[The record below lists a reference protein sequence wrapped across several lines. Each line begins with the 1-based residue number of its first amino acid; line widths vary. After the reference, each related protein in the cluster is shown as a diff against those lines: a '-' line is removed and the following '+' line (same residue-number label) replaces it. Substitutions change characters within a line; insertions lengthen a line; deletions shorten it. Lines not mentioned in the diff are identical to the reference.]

1 MISHSNIYI
10 SYVGIINQQTLG
22 VEIQTMGLL
31 DTVQPILGYVI
42 AIAVVLLIAT
52 LTFMSAVST
61 AIIQSATTMAQVLV
75 LVALL
80 VGIAA
85 AARAAKE
92 VA

>member
-1 MISHSNIYI
+1 
-10 SYVGIINQQTLG
+10 
-22 VEIQTMGLL
+22 MGLL
-31 DTVQPILGYVI
+31 DTVEPILGYII

-85 AARAAKE
+85 AAKAAKD
-92 VA
+92 VG

>member
-1 MISHSNIYI
+1 
-10 SYVGIINQQTLG
+10 
-22 VEIQTMGLL
+22 MGLL

-61 AIIQSATTMAQVLV
+61 AIIQSATTMAQILV

-85 AARAAKE
+85 AARAAKGIE
-92 VA
+92 

>member
-1 MISHSNIYI
+1 MYKKMPALLE
-10 SYVGIINQQTLG
+10 T
-22 VEIQTMGLL
+22 TM
-31 DTVQPILGYVI
+31 PILGYVI

-85 AARAAKE
+85 AATAAKN
-92 VA
+92 VS

>member
-1 MISHSNIYI
+1 
-10 SYVGIINQQTLG
+10 
-22 VEIQTMGLL
+22 MGLL
-31 DTVQPILGYVI
+31 DTVEPILGYVI

-61 AIIQSATTMAQVLV
+61 AVIQSATTMAQVLV

-85 AARAAKE
+85 AAKAAKG
-92 VA
+92 VG

>member
-1 MISHSNIYI
+1 
-10 SYVGIINQQTLG
+10 
-22 VEIQTMGLL
+22 MGLL
-31 DTVQPILGYVI
+31 DTVMPILGYVI

-85 AARAAKE
+85 AATAAAAIK
-92 VA
+92 

>member
-1 MISHSNIYI
+1 
-10 SYVGIINQQTLG
+10 
-22 VEIQTMGLL
+22 MGLL

-61 AIIQSATTMAQVLV
+61 DIINSAQTMAQVLV

-85 AARAAKE
+85 AARAAKGVE
-92 VA
+92 

>member
-1 MISHSNIYI
+1 
-10 SYVGIINQQTLG
+10 
-22 VEIQTMGLL
+22 MGLL

-61 AIIQSATTMAQVLV
+61 NIIQSAQTMAQVLV

-92 VA
+92 VG

>member
-1 MISHSNIYI
+1 
-10 SYVGIINQQTLG
+10 
-22 VEIQTMGLL
+22 MGLL
-31 DTVQPILGYVI
+31 DTVMPILGYVI

-85 AARAAKE
+85 AATAAEAIK
-92 VA
+92 

>member
-1 MISHSNIYI
+1 
-10 SYVGIINQQTLG
+10 
-22 VEIQTMGLL
+22 MGLL

-61 AIIQSATTMAQVLV
+61 EVINSAQTMAQILV

-92 VA
+92 ID

>member
-1 MISHSNIYI
+1 
-10 SYVGIINQQTLG
+10 
-22 VEIQTMGLL
+22 MGLL

-61 AIIQSATTMAQVLV
+61 DIINSAQTMAQVLV

-85 AARAAKE
+85 AAKAAKGVE
-92 VA
+92 

>member
-1 MISHSNIYI
+1 
-10 SYVGIINQQTLG
+10 
-22 VEIQTMGLL
+22 MGLL

-85 AARAAKE
+85 AAKAAKGVE
-92 VA
+92 

>member
-1 MISHSNIYI
+1 M
-10 SYVGIINQQTLG
+10 VELLG
-22 VEIQTMGLL
+22 
-31 DTVQPILGYVI
+31 TVMPILGYVI

-80 VGIAA
+80 VGIGAA
-85 AARAAKE
+85 ATAAKS
-92 VA
+92 VQ

>member
-1 MISHSNIYI
+1 
-10 SYVGIINQQTLG
+10 
-22 VEIQTMGLL
+22 MGLL

-61 AIIQSATTMAQVLV
+61 AVIQSATTMAQILV

-85 AARAAKE
+85 AARAAKGIE
-92 VA
+92 

>member
-1 MISHSNIYI
+1 MFKKMP
-10 SYVGIINQQTLG
+10 QLLET
-22 VEIQTMGLL
+22 TM
-31 DTVQPILGYVI
+31 PILGYVI

-85 AARAAKE
+85 AATAAKN
-92 VA
+92 VG

>member
-1 MISHSNIYI
+1 MFKKMP
-10 SYVGIINQQTLG
+10 QLLET
-22 VEIQTMGLL
+22 TM
-31 DTVQPILGYVI
+31 PILGYVI

-85 AARAAKE
+85 AATAAKN
-92 VA
+92 VS

>member
-1 MISHSNIYI
+1 
-10 SYVGIINQQTLG
+10 
-22 VEIQTMGLL
+22 MGLL

-85 AARAAKE
+85 AAQAAKG
-92 VA
+92 VG

>member
-1 MISHSNIYI
+1 
-10 SYVGIINQQTLG
+10 
-22 VEIQTMGLL
+22 MGLL
-31 DTVQPILGYVI
+31 DTVEPILGYII

-61 AIIQSATTMAQVLV
+61 AVIQSASTMAQVLV

-85 AARAAKE
+85 AAKAAKGID
-92 VA
+92 

>member
-1 MISHSNIYI
+1 MFKKMPALLE
-10 SYVGIINQQTLG
+10 T
-22 VEIQTMGLL
+22 TM
-31 DTVQPILGYVI
+31 PILGYVI

-85 AARAAKE
+85 AATAAKN
-92 VA
+92 VG

>member
-1 MISHSNIYI
+1 MFKKMPALLE
-10 SYVGIINQQTLG
+10 T
-22 VEIQTMGLL
+22 TM
-31 DTVQPILGYVI
+31 PILGYVI

-85 AARAAKE
+85 AATAAKN
-92 VA
+92 VS

>member
-1 MISHSNIYI
+1 MFKK
-10 SYVGIINQQTLG
+10 
-22 VEIQTMGLL
+22 MPALL
-31 DTVQPILGYVI
+31 DTTMPILGYVI

-85 AARAAKE
+85 AATAAKN
-92 VA
+92 VG

>member
-1 MISHSNIYI
+1 
-10 SYVGIINQQTLG
+10 
-22 VEIQTMGLL
+22 
-31 DTVQPILGYVI
+31 
-42 AIAVVLLIAT
+42 VLLIAT

-85 AARAAKE
+85 AAQAAKG
-92 VA
+92 VG

>member
-1 MISHSNIYI
+1 
-10 SYVGIINQQTLG
+10 
-22 VEIQTMGLL
+22 MGLL
-31 DTVQPILGYVI
+31 DTVMPILGYVI

-61 AIIQSATTMAQVLV
+61 AIVQSATTMAQVLV

-85 AARAAKE
+85 AATAAEAVK
-92 VA
+92 